1 MGTALA
7 ETKAKRT
14 DRIETM
20 YSCRTGGT
28 EKDPTGNPGRNTENG
43 AKRTGNSQKRAAG
56 NGTKG

>member
-14 DRIETM
+14 DRTETM
-20 YSCRTGGT
+20 NSCRTGVT
-28 EKDPTGNPGRNTENG
+28 QKDPKGNPGRNTENG